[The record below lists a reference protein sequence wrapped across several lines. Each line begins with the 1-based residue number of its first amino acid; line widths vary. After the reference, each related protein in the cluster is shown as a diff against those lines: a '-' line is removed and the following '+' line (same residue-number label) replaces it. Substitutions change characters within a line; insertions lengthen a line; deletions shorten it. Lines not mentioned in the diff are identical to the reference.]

1 MASTS
6 ENSSSGGDGD
16 GQPVLTI
23 YGPTA
28 SGKSALALAV
38 ARQFDG
44 VVINADSMQVYRGL
58 RILTARPSV
67 AEEAAAPHRLYGW
80 LEPDD
85 PCSAV
90 RWRTAALAEIDAV
103 HAAGRL
109 PILCGGT
116 GFYLEAL
123 TRGLPAAPEIDPD
136 IRAAARADALANPAG
151 LYASL
156 AAADPTT
163 AERIA
168 PSDGQRLA
176 RAVEIW
182 RQTGAAPSD
191 LLDRPTT
198 PPEGLRFITAALAP
212 PRAALYAGINART
225 AAMAAAGAMDEAA
238 AFAARKLDPAL
249 PAARAV
255 GLNSFSAAASGDILL
270 QEAISATAQAT
281 RRYAKR
287 QMTWLRHRITPDI
300 TIDETFNTDNI
311 ENYVAK
317 FAIHPLTS

>member
-6 ENSSSGGDGD
+6 ENSSNGGD

-38 ARQFDG
+38 ARRFDG

-58 RILTARPSV
+58 RILTARPSL

-90 RWRTAALAEIDAV
+90 RWRTAALAEIAAV

-123 TRGLPAAPEIDPD
+123 TQGLPAAPEIDPD
-136 IRAAARADALANPAG
+136 IRAAARADVLADPAG

-156 AAADPTT
+156 AAADPET
-163 AERIA
+163 ARRIA

-191 LLDRPTT
+191 LLNRPAT
-198 PPEGLRFITAALAP
+198 PPEGLRFVTVALAP
-212 PRAALYAGINART
+212 PREALYAGINART

-238 AFAARKLDPAL
+238 AFAARKLDPTL

-255 GLNSFSAAASGDILL
+255 GLRFFTAAASGDILL
-270 QEAISATAQAT
+270 PDAISATAQAT

-287 QMTWLRHRITPDI
+287 QMTWLRRRITSQI
-300 TIDETFNTDNI
+300 AIDETLNSDNI
-311 ENYVAK
+311 DNYVAK
-317 FAIHPLTS
+317 CANHALTS